1 MGNLSQPNG
10 LRLMP
15 ALSLI
20 GGGGINGFGI
30 IKRVNPLSAL
40 LGTAA
45 AFSILGTT
53 ISTSGVCSANWDVG
67 VAGLAGVITSVPTGG
82 LTVGGQTRIVDEIAL
97 QAYQDLSD
105 AFNAFVAMTP
115 EHVIAG
121 DMINKVLL
129 PGVYYTE
136 AAVTSTGP
144 MTFDDPEGG
153 GVFVIQMNGG
163 AYTPAAGSST
173 VLKNFAKA
181 SNIFWVLN
189 GGALS
194 SGGAANIT
202 GVIVAGGAVTIGDG
216 GSVTGQLLSLGGITM
231 ANNTILS
238 T

>member
-1 MGNLSQPNG
+1 
-10 LRLMP
+10 MP

-20 GGGGINGFGI
+20 GGGGTNAFGI
-30 IKRVNPLSAL
+30 LRRVNPLSAL

-53 ISTSGVCSANWDVG
+53 ITTSGACSANWKVG
-67 VAGLAGVITSVPTGG
+67 VAGLAGVITSVPAGG
-82 LTVGGQTRIVDEIAL
+82 LVIGGTTHIVDEVAL
-97 QAYQDLSD
+97 KAYQDLSA
-105 AFNAFVAMTP
+105 AFNVFVAMTP
-115 EHVIAG
+115 QGVIAG
-121 DMINKVLL
+121 DMIGKTLL
-129 PGVYYTE
+129 PGVYYTD

-144 MTFDDPEGG
+144 MTFDDPDGG

-173 VLKNFAKA
+173 ILKNFAKA

-194 SGGAANIT
+194 SGGASNIT
-202 GVIVAGGAVTIGDG
+202 GVIVAGGAITIGDG
-216 GSVTGQLLSLGGITM
+216 GSVTGQLLALGGITL
-231 ANNTILS
+231 ANNSIVS